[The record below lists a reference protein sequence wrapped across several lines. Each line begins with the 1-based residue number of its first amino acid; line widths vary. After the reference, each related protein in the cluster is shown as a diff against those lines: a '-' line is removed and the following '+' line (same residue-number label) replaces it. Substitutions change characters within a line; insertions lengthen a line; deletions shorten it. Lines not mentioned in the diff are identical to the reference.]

1 MLKTVEKSQ
10 AKKITDIAVT
20 YRAGKDHVFGSCP
33 NTCPL
38 NPVQDKSTDEIDWNY
53 LKAVLHAV
61 AKKGKAFTFTHFKL
75 ENEPLDKLFLLHDI
89 KVNENTTTINRS
101 TDSLDEAVAVHSKM
115 FPTAVTL
122 PYENVRKNFTHKNV
136 RFIRCP
142 AEYSKRVT
150 CKNCQ
155 LCTRKLR
162 DFVIV
167 FYAHGSQKKLVGDE
181 KNGGCYGTFGNVR
194 YQWEHTRKNV
204 KNVSKY
210 NFNSFISSTIEQ
222 KQLKDFA
229 NSLDTGTLLRHHVVG
244 DFGKIKYSVQNKN
257 T

>member
-1 MLKTVEKSQ
+1 MLKTVEKSV
-10 AKKITDIAVT
+10 AKKTTGIAVT

-38 NPVQDKSTDEIDWNY
+38 NPVQDKSTDEIDWDY
-53 LKAVLHAV
+53 LKTVLHAV

-122 PYENVRKNFTHKNV
+122 PYKNVRKNFTYKNV

-162 DFVIV
+162 NFVIV
-167 FYAHGSQKKLVGDE
+167 FYAHGVKKNLVGKKE
-181 KNGGCYGTFGNVR
+181 NGGCYGTFGNVR
-194 YQWEHTRKNV
+194 YQWEHTKNNV
-204 KNVSKY
+204 KFVSSNYSVQERKD
-210 NFNSFISSTIEQ
+210 
-222 KQLKDFA
+222 LKDFA
-229 NSLDTGTLLRHHVVG
+229 NSLDEGTLLRHHVVG
-244 DFGKIKYSVQNKN
+244 DFGRIKYSVQDKN
-257 T
+257 NSCN

>member
-10 AKKITDIAVT
+10 AKKTTGIAVT
-20 YRAGKDHVFGSCP
+20 YRAGKEHVFGSCP
-33 NTCPL
+33 KICPL
-38 NPVQDKSTDEIDWNY
+38 NPVQDKSTDRIDWNY

-61 AKKGKAFTFTHFKL
+61 PKKSKAFTFTHFKL

-101 TDSLDEAVAVHSKM
+101 TDSLDEAVAVHNKM
-115 FPTAVTL
+115 FATAVTL
-122 PYENVRKNFTHKNV
+122 PYKNVRKNFTYKNV
-136 RFIRCP
+136 RFIQCP

-162 DFVIV
+162 NFVIV
-167 FYAHGSQKKLVGDE
+167 FYAHGSQKKLVGKKE
-181 KNGGCYGTFGNVR
+181 NGGCYGTFGNVR
-194 YQWEHTRKNV
+194 YQWENTRKNV

-210 NFNSFISSTIEQ
+210 NFNP
-222 KQLKDFA
+222 KQLKDFT
-229 NSLDTGTLLRHHVVG
+229 NSLDEGTLLRHHVVG